1 LEREQLIELITTDD
15 VIEILKDLG
24 SENYKRDSKGN
35 LYFLTVCH
43 GGDSYKLYYLTD
55 SKFFICLTC
64 CGSMSIFDVIMSTK
78 NIVYDEAFEYI
89 CKFKNINC
97 NKKLKKGI
105 QKKEIVNHDL
115 DFLNL
120 YTYKNTKQ
128 HIQLPQYDTYIL
140 NLFDDYLPYSWY
152 KEGINDEISTYFK
165 IKYYINQN
173 KAIIPHYDIEG
184 NLVGIRA
191 RSFSQVDIDS
201 GRKYMPII
209 IQGLTYRYP
218 MNFNLYGIYQNK
230 ENIKKYKKAI
240 IFESEKSVMLYGS
253 YYGQENNISVATCG
267 MTFSI
272 YQKDLLMSL
281 GIEEIIIC
289 YDKQYQ
295 LEIIENENVDKS
307 SKPWKEYEGFV
318 KRLIKISEMFMEYCN
333 ISIVTCWDTRL
344 DYKDAP
350 IDKSKDV
357 FEQLLKERYY
367 INDTQELKE
376 LIM

>member
-1 LEREQLIELITTDD
+1 LEREQLIELITTEDI
-15 VIEILKDLG
+15 IEILKDLG
-24 SENYKRDSKGN
+24 SENYKRDNKGN

-43 GGDSYKLYYLTD
+43 GGDSYKLYYLAD

-64 CGSMSIFDVIMSTK
+64 CGSMSVFDVIMSAK
-78 NIVYDEAFEYI
+78 NIIYDEAFEYV
-89 CKFKNINC
+89 CKFKNINLS
-97 NKKLKKGI
+97 KKLKVGI

-307 SKPWKEYEGFV
+307 SKPWKEYDGFV
-318 KRLIKISEMFMEYCN
+318 KRLIKISEMFM
-333 ISIVTCWDTRL
+333 
-344 DYKDAP
+344 
-350 IDKSKDV
+350 
-357 FEQLLKERYY
+357 
-367 INDTQELKE
+367 
-376 LIM
+376 